1 MNNLK
6 IIIIIILLS
15 LSAFACC
22 NNNTKYIAY
31 YFHPTARCQNC
42 LNLESYMK
50 ELIDTK
56 YNEDGFHFEEVNI
69 EEKENEHYK
78 KDFDLQFSS
87 VILVKFEK
95 DKQIKWK
102 SLDSVWSY
110 TKDKKKFFNYAEQE
124 IKDFLNN

>member
-1 MNNLK
+1 MNISK
-6 IIIIIILLS
+6 IILLMFLS
-15 LSAFACC
+15 LYAFACS
-22 NNNTKYIAY
+22 NSNTKYIAY
-31 YFHPTARCQNC
+31 YFHPTARCQSC

-56 YNEDGFHFEEVNI
+56 YYEDGFHFEEVNI

-78 KDFDLQFSS
+78 KDFELQFSS

-102 SLDSVWSY
+102 NLDSVWSY
-110 TKDKKKFFNYAEQE
+110 TNDKKKFFNYAEEE
-124 IKDFLNN
+124 ITDFLNN